1 MLEPRL
7 EPGHQHLA
15 LVLAYPAVLVRAH
28 PADRLLD
35 RIEFA
40 DAFERL
46 ARDRGVA
53 PLGDV
58 KELAAQMCPAEG
70 KRNRLAGCGGG
81 DRLVGGVTVALHD
94 AAILIEEL

>member
-35 RIEFA
+35 RIEFGN
-40 DAFERL
+40 AFESL

-53 PLGDV
+53 ALGDV
-58 KELAAQMCPAEG
+58 KELAAQMCRCAQQKASVIASPGA
-70 KRNRLAGCGGG
+70 A
-81 DRLVGGVTVALHD
+81 
-94 AAILIEEL
+94 AAIAL